1 MTEWNPSSD
10 AEREVAA
17 ALAHAKLDAV
27 SFEDAI
33 NKLVNVYYGF
43 RSAYDASVKEK
54 TALVGKLATAEA
66 EREGYRSSYDVIVEE
81 RGELIRKL
89 SSLESERDGYRKS
102 YEAVTEKLNELQL
115 KLNSL
120 ESERDGYRQSY
131 EKVMGERGALREKVA
146 QLEAQL
152 EAARQDATRSV
163 VAPGADNNGM
173 RDVLHGLGRIE
184 TAVCLTAASNLASP
198 DNVFP
203 GRPAPGS
210 AASYVICNSIP
221 KAGTYLITELVKALG
236 GHTDIG
242 YHTYSNSLARRSDNG
257 VFDAERRLGSGL
269 WARALPAGYYC
280 ASHVEYDGML
290 ELALMQRPEHKML
303 FIIRDPRDL
312 VISWVDFVYSS
323 ASYKKMRRWNAYSSA
338 MGAASYPDDESRIGS
353 SIESLSRTGLD
364 GYFPWIDSPACCVI
378 RFEDLYGELSGI
390 VDERATTPQVDRICA
405 YLELPRPPAERLK
418 TILGSGLTASNRREK
433 IDVYKSRMSQAN
445 LAKLSDPAF
454 QKLIIELGYEP

>member
-1 MTEWNPSSD
+1 MTQWSPSSD
-10 AEREVAA
+10 AEREVVA

-54 TALVGKLATAEA
+54 TALVGQLATTDS
-66 EREGYRSSYDVIVEE
+66 EREGYRLSYEVVVEE

-89 SSLESERDGYRKS
+89 SSLE
-102 YEAVTEKLNELQL
+102 A
-115 KLNSL
+115 
-120 ESERDGYRQSY
+120 ERDGYRQSY
-131 EKVMGERGALREKVA
+131 EAVMGERGALREKVA

-152 EAARQDATRSV
+152 GASQPEMTRSDA
-163 VAPGADNNGM
+163 APATDTTGL
-173 RDVLHGLGRIE
+173 RDILHSLGRIE
-184 TAVCLTAASNLASP
+184 TATSLAAAAGLASP
-198 DNVFP
+198 DTVFP
-203 GRPAPGS
+203 GRPQPGC
-210 AASYVICNSIP
+210 ASNYVICNSIP

-280 ASHVEYDGML
+280 ASHVEYDGLL

-323 ASYKKMRRWNAYSSA
+323 ASYKKMRRWNAYSST
-338 MGAASYPDDESRIGS
+338 MGAASYPDDESRIAS
-353 SIESLSRTGLD
+353 SIDSLSHTGLD
-364 GYFPWIDSPACCVI
+364 GYYPWIDSPACCVI
-378 RFEDLYGELSGI
+378 RFEDLYSELSGI
-390 VDERATTPQVDRICA
+390 VDARATTPHVDRICA
-405 YLELPRPPAERLK
+405 YLERPRPSAERLK
-418 TILGSGLTASNRREK
+418 GILGSGLTASSRREK
-433 IDVYKSRMSQAN
+433 VEVYKSRMSRAN
-445 LAKLSDPAF
+445 LAKLNDPAF
-454 QKLIIELGYEP
+454 QKLIIELGYDP